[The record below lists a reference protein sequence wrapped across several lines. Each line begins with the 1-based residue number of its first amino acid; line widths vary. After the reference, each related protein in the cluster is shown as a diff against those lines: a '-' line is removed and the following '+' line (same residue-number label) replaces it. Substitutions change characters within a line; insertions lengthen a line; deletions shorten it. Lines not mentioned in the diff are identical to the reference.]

1 MNRATIITI
10 GRQCGSGGHE
20 IGKKLAEKLGVPFY
34 DKELLRLAAE
44 QSGIAPENFE
54 LYDEVPT
61 NSLLYS
67 LSLGNYGTHIPIG
80 GQYDIPIH
88 QKIFLAQ
95 FEAIQKL
102 ADKGEGCVIIGR
114 CADYAL
120 AKRERVVNVFLRAD
134 PAARV
139 KRLVAQYSDLTE
151 KKAADQ
157 MVKTDKRRASYHNF
171 YADTR
176 WGSADSY
183 DLVIDSLATGI
194 DNTVELIA
202 AYAAMRF
209 PE

>member
-1 MNRATIITI
+1 MKRGTIITI

-20 IGKKLAEKLGVPFY
+20 IGLKLAEKLGVPYY

-44 QSGIAPENFE
+44 KSGLAPENFE

-61 NSLLYS
+61 SSLLYS
-67 LSLGNYGTHIPIG
+67 LSLGNYGFAAHSL
-80 GQYDIPIH
+80 DMPIH

-95 FEAIQKL
+95 FETIQAL
-102 ADKGEGCVIIGR
+102 ADKGESCVILGR

-120 AKRERVVNVFLRAD
+120 AKREQVVKVFVRAD
-134 PAARV
+134 PKARV
-139 KRLVAQYSDLTE
+139 QRLVAQYSDLNE

-157 MVKTDKRRASYHNF
+157 MVKTDKRRANYHNF
-171 YADTR
+171 YAETR
-176 WGSADSY
+176 WGSSDSY
-183 DLVIDSLATGI
+183 DLVVDSLKLGI
-194 DNTVELIA
+194 DNTVDLIA